1 MFNIT
6 IALWDYI
13 VENNIATEEEV
24 SLVAQING
32 QSEETILDI
41 IYARTELRSYEQLL
55 NEGYPEEEALNS
67 YYCLDEEEEE
77 EEE

>member
-1 MFNIT
+1 MFDIT

-24 SLVAQING
+24 ELVAQING
-32 QSEETILDI
+32 QSEETMESI
-41 IYARTELRSYEQLL
+41 IYARTGCRSYEQLL
-55 NEGYPEEEALNS
+55 SEGCPEEEALNS